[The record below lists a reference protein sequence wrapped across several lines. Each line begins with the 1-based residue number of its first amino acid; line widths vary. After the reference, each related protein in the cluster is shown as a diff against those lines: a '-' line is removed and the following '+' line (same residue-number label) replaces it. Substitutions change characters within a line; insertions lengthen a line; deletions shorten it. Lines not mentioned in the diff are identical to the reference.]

1 MRQTLQ
7 IVKIQWQKLC
17 LRNSTLYFSCSW
29 TNWYCT
35 RPLVQSWRAGQGT
48 CDKVSDARPRISQ
61 EEISWMK
68 HKERNPVSTW
78 LFAGA
83 QTGRGDRQSPGIYQ
97 AQFGGSWIAWPSA
110 IERGGNG
117 QGWVFKELSRNT
129 CRSSHFDVLE
139 VEIIVRDLWM
149 ELWELWQASVK
160 IHIWTI
166 HRDRIKPRL

>member
-17 LRNSTLYFSCSW
+17 LRNSTPYFSCSW

-35 RPLVQSWRAGQGT
+35 RPLVQSWRAGQGR
-48 CDKVSDARPRISQ
+48 CDKVSDARQRISQ
-61 EEISWMK
+61 AETPWMK

-83 QTGRGDRQSPGIYQ
+83 QTGGGDRQSPGIYQ

-110 IERGGNG
+110 IEREEWTGVNIQGAKQKHLKVFTFWCPRSWDQCQGPMNG
-117 QGWVFKELSRNT
+117 AMRALTR
-129 CRSSHFDVLE
+129 
-139 VEIIVRDLWM
+139 
-149 ELWELWQASVK
+149 
-160 IHIWTI
+160 
-166 HRDRIKPRL
+166 